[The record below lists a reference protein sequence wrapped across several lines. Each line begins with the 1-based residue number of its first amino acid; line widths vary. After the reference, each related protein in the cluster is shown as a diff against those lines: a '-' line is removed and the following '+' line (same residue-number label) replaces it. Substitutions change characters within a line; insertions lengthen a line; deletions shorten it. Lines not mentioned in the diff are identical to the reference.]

1 MNYCLTRLTQLQ
13 LVVMSSIASMRY
25 SYREFMVMGER
36 ALGSEPSSKYLPR
49 IKRKKYDV
57 NITFNQA
64 YYW

>member
-1 MNYCLTRLTQLQ
+1 LPNKVDTATVGCDEQYNINEILL
-13 LVVMSSIASMRY
+13 S
-25 SYREFMVMGER
+25 EFMVMGER
-36 ALGSEPSSKYLPR
+36 ALGSGPSSKYLPR